1 MLVLRKKI
9 QLYIKKEAVL
19 CISGFIALI
28 TMLFVPP
35 SASYLD
41 YIDFRVLALL
51 FCLMA
56 VVAGFNETG
65 VFLALSEKLLR
76 RVSTT
81 RGLSFVLVMLCFFT
95 SMWITN
101 DVALITFVPFTIM
114 LLTVT
119 GQTKYVITITVLE
132 TIAANLGS
140 MLTPVGNPQNLFLYS
155 FYHYSIGEFLFI
167 TLPYT
172 LAALLLLCVS
182 ALLIKKENL
191 EVSIPDSKKAD
202 RKKLSLIVMYSLLF
216 LVCLFC
222 VLHILDY
229 RIMLL
234 IVFLTVLL
242 IQRRVLKMVDYSLL
256 LTFIFFFIFVGNLGS
271 LPIIKDFLS
280 DLIHGR
286 ELVVTIAASQV
297 ISNVPAALLLSAFT
311 DKGKAL
317 ILGTD
322 LGGLGTIIA
331 SLASLIS
338 FKFYIKTE
346 GAKPGKYLL
355 IFTLYNLIFL
365 AGLLLFYLLLN

>member
-1 MLVLRKKI
+1 MKFLQK
-9 QLYIKKEAVL
+9 LYLFIKTEAVL
-19 CISGFIALI
+19 CISGSAALV
-28 TMLFVPP
+28 TMFFVTP

-65 VFLALSEKLLR
+65 LFLSLSEKLLK
-76 RVSTT
+76 RVNNT
-81 RGLSFVLVMLCFFT
+81 RGLSLVLIMLCFFS

-101 DVALITFVPFTIM
+101 DVALITFVPFSIM
-114 LLTVT
+114 LLTIT
-119 GQTKYVITITVLE
+119 AQTKYLITITVLE
-132 TIAANLGS
+132 TVAANLGS

-155 FYHYSIGEFLFI
+155 YYHYSIGDFLRI

-182 ALLIKKENL
+182 ILFIKKEEL
-191 EVSIPDSKKAD
+191 RVSIPETEKAD
-202 RKKLSLIVMYSLLF
+202 RKKLCLIAMYSLLF
-216 LVCLFC
+216 LICLFC

-234 IVFLTVLL
+234 IVFLIVLL
-242 IQRRVLKMVDYSLL
+242 TQRRVLKKVDYSLL
-256 LTFIFFFIFVGNLGS
+256 LTFVFFFIFVGNLGS
-271 LPIIKDFLS
+271 LSAIKEFLS
-280 DLIHGR
+280 NLMIGR
-286 ELVVTIAASQV
+286 ELLVAITASQV

-311 DKGKAL
+311 DNGKAL

-322 LGGLGTIIA
+322 IGGLGTIIA

-346 GAKPGKYLL
+346 GAKPGKYL
-355 IFTLYNLIFL
+355 ISFTLYNLIFL
-365 AGLLLFYLLLN
+365 AGLLLFYMLMN

>member
-1 MLVLRKKI
+1 MLLLCKI
-9 QLYIKKEAVL
+9 QNFFKKEAVL
-19 CISGFIALI
+19 CISGFAALV
-28 TMLFVPP
+28 TMFFVTP
-35 SASYLD
+35 SISYLN

-65 VFLALSEKLLR
+65 VFLSLSEKLLK
-76 RVSTT
+76 RVNNT
-81 RGLSFVLVMLCFFT
+81 RGLSLVLIMLCFFG

-114 LLTVT
+114 LLSVT
-119 GQTKYVITITVLE
+119 SQTKYMIPIMVLE
-132 TIAANLGS
+132 TVAANLGS

-155 FYHYSIGEFLFI
+155 FYHLSIGDFLRI

-172 LAALLLLCVS
+172 VVSLLLLGASV
-182 ALLIKKENL
+182 LFIKKEDL
-191 EVSIPDSKKAD
+191 RVTLPEAQKAG
-202 RKKLSLIVMYSLLF
+202 RKKLCLIGIYSLLF
-216 LVCLFC
+216 LICLFC

-242 IQRRVLKMVDYSLL
+242 CQRRVLMKVDYSLL
-256 LTFIFFFIFVGNLGS
+256 LTFVFFFLFVGNLGS
-271 LPIIKDFLS
+271 LTVIKEFLS
-280 DLIHGR
+280 NLMNGR
-286 ELVVTIAASQV
+286 ELLIAITASQV

-311 DKGKAL
+311 DNGKAL

-322 LGGLGTIIA
+322 IGGLGTIIA

-346 GAKPGKYLL
+346 GAKPGKYL
-355 IFTLYNLIFL
+355 ISFTLYNLIFL
-365 AGLLLFYLLLN
+365 AGLILFYILIN